1 MRNFRAMTVTFCEN
15 IAVFCES
22 FVSYREKF
30 RKNYAWNR
38 KTLAFFA
45 KVKPLIN
52 SRKLLIINSYS
63 FIRDTHVI
71 NFFSYEHE
79 LSGLN
84 LCWVKK
90 IYDNTRWILSYYL
103 YTLEALPILIYII
116 NGNTLQIFKD
126 DPVFSCNAA
135 TPSMLYKNFYISV
148 THWSILYIS
157 DTLAGINVL

>member
-15 IAVFCES
+15 IAVFFER

-63 FIRDTHVI
+63 FIRDAHVI
-71 NFFSYEHE
+71 NFLAMNMS
-79 LSGLN
+79 SVG
-84 LCWVKK
+84 
-90 IYDNTRWILSYYL
+90 
-103 YTLEALPILIYII
+103 LIYVGLRKYMITLVEFCLII
-116 NGNTLQIFKD
+116 FILWRLCLFWSTL
-126 DPVFSCNAA
+126 
-135 TPSMLYKNFYISV
+135 SMETHCKYSRMIPCFHAMRPQHPCYIK
-148 THWSILYIS
+148 IS
-157 DTLAGINVL
+157 TSL

>member
-1 MRNFRAMTVTFCEN
+1 MRNFRAMTLTFCEN

-52 SRKLLIINSYS
+52 SQKLLIINSYS

-90 IYDNTRWILSYYL
+90 IYDNARWILSYYL
-103 YTLEALPILIYII
+103 YTLEALPIVIYII

-126 DPVFSCNAA
+126 DPVFKVHAMQPQHPC
-135 TPSMLYKNFYISV
+135 YIKMS
-148 THWSILYIS
+148 TYL
-157 DTLAGINVL
+157 

>member
-1 MRNFRAMTVTFCEN
+1 MRNFCAMTLTFCEN

-63 FIRDTHVI
+63 FIRDTHEN
-71 NFFSYEHE
+71 NFLAMNMS
-79 LSGLN
+79 SVG
-84 LCWVKK
+84 
-90 IYDNTRWILSYYL
+90 
-103 YTLEALPILIYII
+103 LIYV
-116 NGNTLQIFKD
+116 G
-126 DPVFSCNAA
+126 
-135 TPSMLYKNFYISV
+135 
-148 THWSILYIS
+148 
-157 DTLAGINVL
+157 

>member
-15 IAVFCES
+15 IAVFFES

-63 FIRDTHVI
+63 FIFCNNVNYVI
-71 NFFSYEHE
+71 NFLAMNMS
-79 LSGLN
+79 SVG
-84 LCWVKK
+84 
-90 IYDNTRWILSYYL
+90 
-103 YTLEALPILIYII
+103 LIYV
-116 NGNTLQIFKD
+116 G
-126 DPVFSCNAA
+126 
-135 TPSMLYKNFYISV
+135 
-148 THWSILYIS
+148 
-157 DTLAGINVL
+157 

>member
-15 IAVFCES
+15 IAVFFES
-22 FVSYREKF
+22 FVSYREMF

-71 NFFSYEHE
+71 IFLAMNMS
-79 LSGLN
+79 SVG
-84 LCWVKK
+84 
-90 IYDNTRWILSYYL
+90 
-103 YTLEALPILIYII
+103 LIYV
-116 NGNTLQIFKD
+116 G
-126 DPVFSCNAA
+126 
-135 TPSMLYKNFYISV
+135 
-148 THWSILYIS
+148 
-157 DTLAGINVL
+157 